1 MLSTMLLNYF
11 IYFIEPANLLRVDG
25 HGILHFLISLL
36 VLIILLLLLIIVG
49 IISGLIIIR

>member
-1 MLSTMLLNYF
+1 MLFTILLNLSF
-11 IYFIEPANLLRVDG
+11 GRTNLLLVDR
-25 HGILHFLISLL
+25 HGILRFLRKLL